1 MKDKLG
7 KMWRNATMV
16 YKGQVLRNPDSTHIY
31 YCYCFHFMFEVKY
44 SYIIQVVSTLMFAV
58 IVVGNCDF
66 DYANLYLEAKV
77 PLAWTEVMSS

>member
-1 MKDKLG
+1 MQLWYIKG
-7 KMWRNATMV
+7 KFLETQIA
-16 YKGQVLRNPDSTHIY
+16 HIY
-31 YCYCFHFMFEVKY
+31 YCYCFHFMFEVFIYY
-44 SYIIQVVSTLMFAV
+44 SCGEYPIAV